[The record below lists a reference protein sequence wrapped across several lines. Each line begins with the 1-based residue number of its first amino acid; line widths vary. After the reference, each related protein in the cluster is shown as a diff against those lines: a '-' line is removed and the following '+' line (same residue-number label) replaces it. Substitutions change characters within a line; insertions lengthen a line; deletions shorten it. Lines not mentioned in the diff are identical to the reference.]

1 MKSDKSSLEKICSFY
16 IPIILNISKT
26 GFQRDLVA
34 DIKEAK
40 KGDYN
45 DIFLKLAAGERR
57 ANHGYDIAESRALA
71 ERLVAATPK
80 GNYIDEAVY
89 IDVIG
94 STSFAQLISV
104 FDIFSELYGEDV
116 IEVVE
121 PRSKGS
127 MKQLLLTMSKKLLS
141 LSEAK
146 MLV

>member
-57 ANHGYDIAESRALA
+57 ANHGIAESRALE